1 LTVLIDSWAWIE
13 FFQGTK
19 AGEVVSGHIDS
30 DQDLIISA
38 INLAEVYCWIL
49 LYYDESVAEDKKCAM
64 MDRCTLINVEVDIA
78 VDAARIRHT
87 LKWGLGDS
95 IVYATAKREGAKVL
109 TGESDFRGKEG
120 VLFIDRP

>member
-1 LTVLIDSWAWIE
+1 M
-13 FFQGTK
+13 
-19 AGEVVSGHIDS
+19 AGKVVSRHIDS

-38 INLAEVYCWIL
+38 INLAEVYRWIL
-49 LYYDESVAEDKKCAM
+49 RYYDESVAEDKKCAM
-64 MDRCTLINVEVDIA
+64 MDRCTLINVEEDIA

-109 TGESDFRGKEG
+109 TGDSDFTGKEG